1 MVMNRTGRWGDRSG
15 QVSFAV
21 VAIVLLVASSLTG
34 TYLAKRQMDEMD
46 AGKHAKLLDAMEYA
60 IKKAVQELSLLAATE
75 AQKTVSGWDSF
86 PVNETEISCSFS
98 DRMAE
103 HIRAAY
109 PRDDGRFKL
118 DLANWSGG
126 LFFIEQKTFD
136 LVPSNSS
143 AAASLDVEGS
153 KMDFSKLPTPSAE
166 VLGER
171 TVNPFYVA
179 VGNFS
184 VKVSQGTV
192 TLSKQSSFQR
202 PIISAL
208 PFLETK
214 LRAFES
220 SSDGEFSD
228 LGKMV
233 SYMLTT
239 LCELRVLEG
248 YGQPMYTG
256 LDASEILTEQDVHRA
271 VSVGLLLEQ
280 ARLFRAFDP
289 TFESAVAGLCGGGS
303 LGTLALS
310 SSKPRYLDPAE
321 LFLWFLGKTTPG
333 IDTHTVIAQ
342 AMYGLSDQLCVK
354 VLDYMGWLGALDGA
368 ASALDNIEQT
378 MDLVMSRL
386 TGEDK
391 AKETVIT
398 WITKTLNRAGGGSS
412 PFEPLFSGNGD
423 FAIPVPQ
430 RQYFVEDAA
439 GNLYPV
445 WVGNISAVLDLP
457 SYDVLS
463 SDEWRDFYPAF
474 KGSQSSIS
482 TLVRD
487 SVTRLAFD
495 IAGIAELDMG
505 QTSIDPADGKDIFSA
520 LADGT
525 GSVKIKL
532 DQRAL
537 SSAAKDLPL
546 FSEEYVLAQSLMD
559 FIFKKDLDLVDRPGL
574 LQDAYSEL
582 ASKIISSAKHA
593 YIPNLAVPVEEQI
606 RGMVNSDLESDS
618 SWGIGSTATT
628 FIDAVCRQRLN
639 QIGSVV
645 SSSVAQTDD
654 GFAGPLVDSVASMLI
669 MGAQGFPGLKSAI
682 EDSLTGFSHGVLSQK
697 EMSAFKDSV
706 YMDLV
711 NPFEFWEG
719 DRGSAVGKGGVMTES
734 LSVSVPDGLPEMQV
748 VPFDNAAG
756 LDSLDNMFPTGDL
769 LVQVKRP
776 WQFDRGRSEYPNVHM
791 TSIFNLSATPFTTQW
806 TVSVLG
812 MMEMVTSST
821 DSAFQSLLSDGTIHS
836 SSKVRIELSFPV
848 VLHSAWA
855 LQGVEYNPSNTALSD
870 TVAVAKKFID
880 TVWKK
885 LEPAFGWIK
894 DGLERLYRFIGHAF
908 ETLASFATKMVKT
921 VASALQTLV
930 ETLQT
935 YVQKIADSVL
945 GKAVRAFIDITGRV
959 EFRISLYGFVVIVQ
973 TNLPDLIYRHGTDML
988 RLIVCTNRLGPGIS
1002 VGVRIARMSDGS
1014 FDIIAN
1020 GTLTMRQLSV
1030 DVRVDPLMHVM
1041 RRLVELHCVAEKWAM
1056 DLMIPEVEPY
1066 ELAQVSTADIPGVG
1080 AFLSNIPIPVL
1091 GLSASIEAGLR
1102 LKYSA
1107 PFPTDVV
1114 INEFESNPLG
1124 IDSDKE
1130 WVELYNPMDK
1140 PRCIDGWSVATQHG
1154 KSNSLVLT
1162 GTIPRNGLMVF
1173 EVPGVFI
1180 DNGAP
1185 GDPFNDGDSLV
1196 LLDPAG
1202 LIVDSTPMLAD
1213 AANDDRTWQRSWDG
1227 GPKWIF
1233 AQGTMGNSNGVP
1245 VLLATSDFIAKALFE
1260 AFKQAFTETQLQE
1273 VTASLDFLVLFAKRV
1288 LNDFIE
1294 NMISLVGE
1302 IVHEVTFFIKVTV
1315 NDASGSAGAGF
1326 RTSFVVTGGAIVELL
1341 RWLIHSFATFI
1352 VNLGRASHPI
1362 AYPTFPREFFAGL
1375 YVRFELL
1382 FEVGVPRMVRVLGA
1396 TGIVG
1401 QRFECAVVVSPNM
1414 PALGK
1419 IVGKD
1424 WGNWSI
1430 DFGVC
1435 LSGVPKEFA
1444 SAFLLKDTG
1453 DLIDFWIVKA
1463 RLYGV

>member
-1 MVMNRTGRWGDRSG
+1 MNRTGKWQDRSG

-21 VAIVLLVASSLTG
+21 VAIVLLVASGLTG
-34 TYLAKRQMDEMD
+34 TYLAKQQMDQME
-46 AGKHAKLLDAMEYA
+46 AEKQSKLLDAMEHA
-60 IKKAVQELSLLAATE
+60 IGKAAQELSLVAATE

-86 PVNETEISCSFS
+86 PVNETEISDSFS
-98 DRMAE
+98 DQMAE
-103 HIRAAY
+103 HIRATY
-109 PRDDGRFKL
+109 PHDDGRFRL

-126 LFFIEQKTFD
+126 LFFIEQKTLD
-136 LVPSNSS
+136 LVPSNNS

-171 TVNPFYVA
+171 TINPYYVA

-184 VKVSQGTV
+184 VKVSQGAV

-208 PFLETK
+208 PFLEAK
-214 LRAFES
+214 LRAFEA

-256 LDASEILTEQDVHRA
+256 LDTSKILTEQDVHRA

-289 TFESAVAGLCGGGS
+289 AFESAVARLCGGGN

-321 LFLWFLGKTTPG
+321 LFLWFLGKTSLG
-333 IDTHTVIAQ
+333 IDPQTVVAQ

-354 VLDYMGWLGALDGA
+354 VLDYMGWLGELDSA
-368 ASALDNIEQT
+368 KSALDKIGQT
-378 MDLVMSRL
+378 MDFVMSYL

-391 AKETVIT
+391 AKEAVTT
-398 WITKTLNRAGGGSS
+398 WIAKTLDRAGEGGS
-412 PFEPLFSGNGD
+412 PLEPLFSGDGD
-423 FAIPVPQ
+423 FAVPVPQ

-445 WVGNISAVLDLP
+445 WVGNISAVVDLP
-457 SYDVLS
+457 SYDILS

-474 KGSQSSIS
+474 KGSQSSIR
-482 TLVRD
+482 TLVQD

-495 IAGIAELDMG
+495 ISGIAELDMG
-505 QTSIDPADGKDIFSA
+505 QTSINPADGKDVFSA

-525 GSVKIKL
+525 GAVKIRL
-532 DQRAL
+532 DQGAL

-546 FSEEYVLAQSLMD
+546 FSEEYKLAQGLRD
-559 FIFKKDLDLVDRPGL
+559 FIYRRDLDLVDRPGL
-574 LQDAYSEL
+574 LQDAYSDL
-582 ASKIISSAKHA
+582 ASKILSSAKHA
-593 YIPNLAVPVEEQI
+593 YILDLAVPVEEQI
-606 RGMVNSDLESDS
+606 RGLVTSDLESDP
-618 SWGIGSTATT
+618 SWGVGSMAAS
-628 FIDAVCRQRLN
+628 FIDGVCRQRLN
-639 QIGSVV
+639 HISSLVNGSV
-645 SSSVAQTDD
+645 AKADD
-654 GFAGPLVDSVASMLI
+654 GFAGPLIDSVASMLI
-669 MGAQGFPGLKSAI
+669 AGAQGFPGLKSAI
-682 EDSLTGFSHGVLSQK
+682 EESLTGFARGVLSQK
-697 EMSAFKDSV
+697 EISAFKDSV
-706 YMDLV
+706 YLDLT

-719 DRGSAVGKGGVMTES
+719 DRASTNGKNSVMAES
-734 LSVSVPDGLPEMQV
+734 LSVSVPDGLPDLQV
-748 VPFDNAAG
+748 VPYDPGAG
-756 LDSLDNMFPTGDL
+756 SGSLDNMFPTGDL
-769 LVQVKRP
+769 LVQVQRP

-812 MMEMVTSST
+812 MVEMVTSSK
-821 DSAFQSLLSDGTIHS
+821 DSAFQSLLSDGGPHP

-848 VLHSAWA
+848 VLHSAWP
-855 LQGVEYNPSNTALSD
+855 LQGVEYNPSSTALAD
-870 TVAVAKKFID
+870 IVAAAKKFID
-880 TVWKK
+880 SVWKK

-908 ETLASFATKMVKT
+908 ETLASFATKIVKA

-945 GKAVRAFIDITGRV
+945 GRAVRAFIDLTGRV

-973 TNLPDLIYRHGTDML
+973 TYLPDLLYRQGTDML
-988 RLIVCTNRLGPGIS
+988 RLTVCTNRLGPGIS
-1002 VGVRIARMSDGS
+1002 LGVRIAKMSDGS

-1020 GTLTMRQLSV
+1020 GTLTMRGLSV
-1030 DVRVDPLMHVM
+1030 EVRVDPLMHIM
-1041 RRLVELHCVAEKWAM
+1041 RRFVELHCIAKKWAM
-1056 DLMIPEVEPY
+1056 DIMIPEVEPY
-1066 ELAQVSTADIPGVG
+1066 ELAQVSTANIPGVG

-1091 GLSASIEAGLR
+1091 GVSASIEAGLR

-1107 PFPTDVV
+1107 PFPSDVV
-1114 INEFESNPLG
+1114 INEFESNSQG
-1124 IDSDKE
+1124 VDADNE
-1130 WVELYNPMDK
+1130 WVELYNPLDK
-1140 PRCIDGWSVATQHG
+1140 PRCVDGWTVTTQHG
-1154 KSNSLVLT
+1154 KSNSFVLT

-1173 EVPGVFI
+1173 KLPGVFI
-1180 DNGAP
+1180 DNGVP
-1185 GDPFNDGDSLV
+1185 GDSFNDGDSLV
-1196 LLDPAG
+1196 LQDPAG
-1202 LIVDSTPMLAD
+1202 LIADTTPMLSD
-1213 AANDDRTWQRSWDG
+1213 GANDDRTWQRSWDG

-1245 VLLATSDFIAKALFE
+1245 VLLASSDFIAKALFE

-1302 IVHEVTFFIKVTV
+1302 IIHEVTFFIKVTV
-1315 NDASGSAGAGF
+1315 NDASGSAGIGF
-1326 RTSFVVTGGAIVELL
+1326 RTSFVITGGAIVELL

-1352 VNLGRASHPI
+1352 VNLGRASNPI
-1362 AYPTFPREFFAGL
+1362 AYPAFPPGFFVGL
-1375 YVRFELL
+1375 YLKFELL
-1382 FEVGVPRMVRVLGA
+1382 FEVGVPKMIRMLGA
-1396 TGIVG
+1396 AASAG
-1401 QRFECAVVVSPNM
+1401 QRFECAVVISPNM

-1419 IVGKD
+1419 IVGKN

-1463 RLYGV
+1463 RLYGI

>member
-1 MVMNRTGRWGDRSG
+1 MNRTSRWEDRSG

-21 VAIVLLVASSLTG
+21 VAIVLLVASGLTG
-34 TYLAKRQMDEMD
+34 TYLAKQQLDELE
-46 AGKHAKLLDAMEYA
+46 AEKQAKLLDAMEHA
-60 IKKAVQELSLLAATE
+60 IKKVVQELSLLAATE

-86 PVNETEISCSFS
+86 PVNETEISDFFS
-98 DRMAE
+98 DQMAE
-103 HIRAAY
+103 HIRSTY
-109 PRDDGRFKL
+109 PRDDGRFRL

-126 LFFIEQKTFD
+126 LFFIEQKTLD

-143 AAASLDVEGS
+143 AAASLDIEGS
-153 KMDFSKLPTPSAE
+153 KMDFSKLPAPSAE

-171 TVNPFYVA
+171 TVNPYYVA

-184 VKVSQGTV
+184 VKVSQGAV

-214 LRAFES
+214 LRAFEA

-256 LDASEILTEQDVHRA
+256 LDTSEILTEQDVHRA

-280 ARLFRAFDP
+280 ARLFKAFDP
-289 TFESAVAGLCGGGS
+289 AFESAVAQLCGGGN

-333 IDTHTVIAQ
+333 IDPHTVVAQ

-368 ASALDNIEQT
+368 VATLDNIEQT
-378 MDLVMSRL
+378 MDFVMSYL

-391 AKETVIT
+391 AKEAVTT
-398 WITKTLNRAGGGSS
+398 WIAKTLDRAGVGSS
-412 PFEPLFSGNGD
+412 PFRPLFSGDGD
-423 FAIPVPQ
+423 FAVSVPQ

-445 WVGNISAVLDLP
+445 WVGNISAVVDLP
-457 SYDVLS
+457 SYDIFS

-474 KGSQSSIS
+474 KGSQSSIR
-482 TLVRD
+482 TLVQD

-495 IAGIAELDMG
+495 VAGIAELDMG
-505 QTSIDPADGKDIFSA
+505 QTSINPADGKDIFSA
-520 LADGT
+520 MADGT
-525 GSVKIKL
+525 GAVKIRL
-532 DQRAL
+532 DQGAL

-546 FSEEYVLAQSLMD
+546 FSEEYELAQGLSD
-559 FIFKKDLDLVDRPGL
+559 FIFKRDLDLVDRPGL
-574 LQDAYSEL
+574 LQDAYSDL
-582 ASKIISSAKHA
+582 VSSILSSAMHS
-593 YIPNLAVPVEEQI
+593 YIPDLVVPVEEQI
-606 RGMVNSDLESDS
+606 RGLVTSDLESDS
-618 SWGIGSTATT
+618 SWGVGAVSTS
-628 FIDAVCRQRLN
+628 FVDAICRQRLR
-639 QIGSVV
+639 QIGSLINA
-645 SSSVAQTDD
+645 SVAKTDD
-654 GFAGPLVDSVASMLI
+654 GFAGPLIDSVATMLVA
-669 MGAQGFPGLKSAI
+669 GAQGFPGLKSSI
-682 EDSLTGFSHGVLSQK
+682 ESSLTGFARGVLSQK

-706 YMDLV
+706 YIDLTG
-711 NPFEFWEG
+711 PFEFWEG
-719 DRGSAVGKGGVMTES
+719 DRGSAIGKNRVMTES
-734 LSVSVPDGLPEMQV
+734 LSVSVPDGLSDMQA
-748 VPFDNAAG
+748 VPFDGATG
-756 LDSLDNMFPTGDL
+756 GDSLDNMFPTGDL

-812 MMEMVTSST
+812 MVEIVTTST
-821 DSAFQSLLSDGTIHS
+821 DSAFQSLLSDGGPHS
-836 SSKVRIELSFPV
+836 SSKVRIQLSFPV

-855 LQGVEYNPSNTALSD
+855 LQGVEYNPSNTMLSD
-870 TVAVAKKFID
+870 TIAAAKKFID

-894 DGLERLYRFIGHAF
+894 DGLERLYRFISHAF
-908 ETLASFATKMVKT
+908 ETLASFATKMVKA

-945 GKAVRAFIDITGRV
+945 GKAVRAFIDLTGRV

-973 TNLPDLIYRHGTDML
+973 TNLPDLIYRQGTDML

-1002 VGVRIARMSDGS
+1002 VGVRIAKMSDGS

-1020 GTLTMRQLSV
+1020 GTLTMRKLSV
-1030 DVRVDPLMHVM
+1030 DVRVDPLMHIM
-1041 RRLVELHCVAEKWAM
+1041 RRFVEMHCVAKKWAM

-1066 ELAQVSTADIPGVG
+1066 ELAQVSTANIPGVG

-1102 LKYSA
+1102 LKYAA
-1107 PFPTDVV
+1107 PFPMDVV
-1114 INEFESNPLG
+1114 INEFESNPSG
-1124 IDSDKE
+1124 IDSDRE
-1130 WVELYNPMDK
+1130 WVELYNPLDK
-1140 PRCIDGWSVATQHG
+1140 PKCVDGWTVTTQHG

-1162 GTIPRNGLMVF
+1162 GTIQRNGLMVF
-1173 EVPGVFI
+1173 KLPGIFI

-1185 GDPFNDGDSLV
+1185 DDPFNDGDSLV
-1196 LLDPAG
+1196 LQDPAG
-1202 LIVDSTPMLAD
+1202 LTADATPMLKD
-1213 AANDDRTWQRSWDG
+1213 TANDDRTWQRSWDG
-1227 GPKWIF
+1227 GPKWVF
-1233 AQGTMGNSNGVP
+1233 VQGTMGNSNGIP
-1245 VLLATSDFIAKALFE
+1245 VLLASSDFIAKALFE

-1288 LNDFIE
+1288 LNNFIE

-1302 IVHEVTFFIKVTV
+1302 IIHEVTFFIKVTV
-1315 NDASGSAGAGF
+1315 NDASGSAGVGF

-1352 VNLGRASHPI
+1352 VNLGRASNPI
-1362 AYPTFPREFFAGL
+1362 AYPAFPPGFFAGL
-1375 YVRFELL
+1375 CLRFELL
-1382 FEVGVPRMVRVLGA
+1382 FEVGVPKLIRVIGGA
-1396 TGIVG
+1396 GSIG

-1419 IVGKD
+1419 IVGKN

-1444 SAFLLKDTG
+1444 KAFMLKDTG
-1453 DLIDFWIVKA
+1453 DLMDFWIVKA
-1463 RLYGV
+1463 RLYGI

>member
-1 MVMNRTGRWGDRSG
+1 MVMNQAGKWGDRSG

-21 VAIVLLVASSLTG
+21 VAVVLLVASGLTG
-34 TYLAKRQMDEMD
+34 TYLAKQQLDEMG
-46 AGKHAKLLDAMEYA
+46 AEKRAKLLDAMEHA
-60 IKKAVQELSLLAATE
+60 IEKAAQELSLRAASV
-75 AQKTVSGWDSF
+75 AQKTVSGWDSL
-86 PVNETEISCSFS
+86 PVNETEISDSFS
-98 DRMAE
+98 DQIAE
-103 HIRAAY
+103 HIRSTY
-109 PRDDGRFKL
+109 PRDDGGFRL
-118 DLANWSGG
+118 DIVNWSGG
-126 LFFIEQKTFD
+126 LFFIQQNTLD
-136 LVPSNSS
+136 LVPSNNS
-143 AAASLDVEGS
+143 AASSLLVDGS
-153 KMDFSKLPTPSAE
+153 KMDFSKLPAPSAE

-171 TVNPFYVA
+171 SVNPYYVA

-184 VKVSQGTV
+184 VNVSKGAV

-256 LDASEILTEQDVHRA
+256 LDTSDILTELDVHRA

-280 ARLFRAFDP
+280 ARLFRDIDP
-289 TFESAVAGLCGGGS
+289 AFESEVARLCGGGEI
-303 LGTLALS
+303 GTLALS

-321 LFLWFLGKTTPG
+321 LFLWFLGKTTTG
-333 IDTHTVIAQ
+333 IDSHTVVAQ
-342 AMYGLSDQLCVK
+342 AMCGLTDQLCVK
-354 VLDYMGWLGALDGA
+354 LLDYLGWLGMLDGA
-368 ASALDNIEQT
+368 AATLDNIEQT
-378 MDLVMSRL
+378 MDIVISFL

-391 AKETVIT
+391 AKEAVTT
-398 WITKTLNRAGGGSS
+398 WISKTVDRGGGL
-412 PFEPLFSGNGD
+412 PFEPLFSGAGD

-445 WVGNISAVLDLP
+445 WVGNVSAVVDLP
-457 SYDVLS
+457 SYDILC

-474 KGSQSSIS
+474 KASQSSIR
-482 TLVRD
+482 TLVQD
-487 SVTRLAFD
+487 SVMRLAFD
-495 IAGIAELDMG
+495 IAGIAELDIG
-505 QTSIDPADGKDIFSA
+505 QTCIDPVDGKDIFSA
-520 LADGT
+520 LADRT
-525 GSVKIKL
+525 GAVKIRL
-532 DQRAL
+532 DQGAL
-537 SSAAKDLPL
+537 SAAAKDLPL
-546 FSEEYVLAQSLMD
+546 FSEEYELAQRFSD
-559 FIFKKDLDLVDRPGL
+559 FIWKRDLDLVDRPGL
-574 LQDAYSEL
+574 LQDAYSDL
-582 ASKIISSAKHA
+582 VSKILSSTMHA
-593 YIPNLAVPVEEQI
+593 YIPDLAVPVEEQI
-606 RGMVNSDLESDS
+606 RGLVASDLESDP
-618 SWGIGSTATT
+618 SWGIGAATT
-628 FIDAVCRQRLN
+628 NLIDAVCRQRLR
-639 QIGSVV
+639 QIGSVINA
-645 SSSVAQTDD
+645 SVAKTDD
-654 GFAGPLVDSVASMLI
+654 GFAGPLIDSVASLLVA
-669 MGAQGFPGLKSAI
+669 GAPGFPSLKSSI
-682 EDSLTGFSHGVLSQK
+682 EEGLTGFAHGVLSQK

-706 YMDLV
+706 YIDLK

-719 DRGSAVGKGGVMTES
+719 DRDSAVGKKRVMTES
-734 LSVSVPDGLPEMQV
+734 LSVSVPEGLPDLQT
-748 VPFDNAAG
+748 VPYDSISG
-756 LDSLDNMFPTGDL
+756 CESLDNMFPTGDL

-791 TSIFNLSATPFTTQW
+791 TSIANISATPYTTQW
-806 TVSVLG
+806 SVSVLG
-812 MMEMVTSST
+812 MVEITTASA
-821 DSAFQSLLSDGTIHS
+821 DSAFQSFLSDGGPHS
-836 SSKVRIELSFPV
+836 SSKVRIELTFPV

-855 LQGVEYNPSNTALSD
+855 LHGVEYNPSNTALSD
-870 TVAVAKKFID
+870 TIAAAKKFID
-880 TVWKK
+880 SVWKK
-885 LEPAFGWIK
+885 LEPALGWIK

-908 ETLASFATKMVKT
+908 ETLASYATKIVKS

-945 GKAVRAFIDITGRV
+945 GKAVRGFIDIMGRV

-1002 VGVRIARMSDGS
+1002 FGVRIARMSDGS

-1041 RRLVELHCVAEKWAM
+1041 RRLVEMHCEAKKWAM

-1066 ELAQVSTADIPGVG
+1066 ELSQVSTADIPGVG

-1114 INEFESNPLG
+1114 INEFESNPSG
-1124 IDSDKE
+1124 IDADKE
-1130 WVELYNPMDK
+1130 WVELYNPLDK
-1140 PRCIDGWSVATQHG
+1140 PRCVDGWTITTQHG
-1154 KSNSLVLT
+1154 KSNSFDLV
-1162 GTIPRNGLMVF
+1162 GTIPRNGLLAF
-1173 EVPGVFI
+1173 KLPGTFI

-1196 LLDPAG
+1196 LQDPAG
-1202 LIVDSTPMLAD
+1202 LIADSTPMLSD
-1213 AANDDRTWQRSWDG
+1213 TANDDRTWQRSWDG
-1227 GPKWIF
+1227 GPKWVF
-1233 AQGTMGNSNGVP
+1233 AQATMGNSNGIP
-1245 VLLATSDFIAKALFE
+1245 VLLASSDFIAKALFE

-1288 LNDFIE
+1288 LNNFIE

-1302 IVHEVTFFIKVTV
+1302 IIHEVTFFIKVTL
-1315 NDASGSAGAGF
+1315 NDASGSAGVGF

-1362 AYPTFPREFFAGL
+1362 AYPAFPPNFFAGL
-1375 YVRFELL
+1375 YIRFELL
-1382 FEVGVPRMVRVLGA
+1382 FEVGMPKIIRMIGA
-1396 TGIVG
+1396 AGTIGN
-1401 QRFECAVVVSPNM
+1401 RFECAVVVSPNM
-1414 PALGK
+1414 PAIGK
-1419 IVGKD
+1419 IVGKN

-1444 SAFLLKDTG
+1444 SSFLLKDTG

-1463 RLYGV
+1463 RLYGL